1 MFGPAVLGDRPT
13 ESFECRGWQVNVFAA
28 VVPFGAAADP
38 VAASRA
44 WLAGTDGST
53 ACSGAGA
60 VVVWP
65 RTWSGTTVGFVR
77 EADESTDLS
86 EGPADEPDRRPMGQ
100 RSSSHFGSFTMARA
114 STRTRA
120 SANKAGPPPRV
131 MDSAPPA
138 GGQQKPCVD
147 RCLLYTS
154 DAADEE
160 DSVDL

>member
-38 VAASRA
+38 VAASWA

-65 RTWSGTTVGFVR
+65 RTWSGTTVGF
-77 EADESTDLS
+77 
-86 EGPADEPDRRPMGQ
+86 
-100 RSSSHFGSFTMARA
+100 
-114 STRTRA
+114 
-120 SANKAGPPPRV
+120 
-131 MDSAPPA
+131 
-138 GGQQKPCVD
+138 
-147 RCLLYTS
+147 
-154 DAADEE
+154 
-160 DSVDL
+160 